1 MISLKS
7 KIYVSGHKGLV
18 GSAIVRQLKSRG
30 YKNIICKTR
39 KELDLTNQK
48 KVLVFLKKT
57 KPDFIFLAAAKVGG
71 IYSNNK
77 YKADYIY
84 ENLTIQTNIIHSA
97 YLCGI
102 KNLIFLGSSCVYP
115 RNSKQPIKEKY
126 LLTGKLEK
134 TNDAYAIAKIAGIKM
149 CESYNLQYNTNY
161 KCLMPTNTFGPNDNY
176 DKLNSHFLPALLK
189 KIYEIKKYNKSEIKL
204 WGNGLARREIVY
216 VDDIA
221 DADLTVS
228 FDDINF
234 AINIL
239 NNSNA
244 DFINCT
250 RMIYP
255 QKDGAMKK
263 FNFLGNS
270 FFAFLFSVLF
280 KKKITDTL
288 CGTKIFY
295 KKDWYKIKKDI
306 SCWGAKDL
314 WGDFDLLISAYK
326 NNLKILEVPV
336 TYFERIEGKTKMTN
350 VFANALRMFWII
362 IYSFYKLRLK
372 D

>member
-39 KELDLTNQK
+39 KELDLTNQN
-48 KVLVFLKKT
+48 KVFVFLKKT

-115 RNSKQPIKEKY
+115 RNCKQPIKEKY

-176 DKLNSHFLPALLK
+176 DTFNSHFLPALLK

-221 DADLTVS
+221 DACLFFMRKKTV
-228 FDDINF
+228 NHL
-234 AINIL
+234 INIG
-239 NNSNA
+239 
-244 DFINCT
+244 T
-250 RMIYP
+250 G
-255 QKDGAMKK
+255 KDYTIRQYVQM
-263 FNFLGNS
+263 L
-270 FFAFLFSVLF
+270 
-280 KKKITDTL
+280 
-288 CGTKIFY
+288 
-295 KKDWYKIKKDI
+295 
-306 SCWGAKDL
+306 
-314 WGDFDLLISAYK
+314 
-326 NNLKILEVPV
+326 LKILIPNKKIKIKYDLSKPNGTPKKVLDIGLAKKYGWKPKSNLKKAIEL
-336 TYFERIEGKTKMTN
+336 TYKDFVGKK
-350 VFANALRMFWII
+350 I
-362 IYSFYKLRLK
+362 
-372 D
+372 